1 MEIIIAAGL
10 YRNFSLYIATFS
22 CSKSQKRLIRGFVIQ
37 SCQCF
42 VYLCHLTM
50 KNKKHAGVI
59 FSLKN
64 KRTHCEDSKMNQ
76 MIPMIVVENQ
86 NDKNSLKKGDPT

>member
-1 MEIIIAAGL
+1 
-10 YRNFSLYIATFS
+10 
-22 CSKSQKRLIRGFVIQ
+22 
-37 SCQCF
+37 
-42 VYLCHLTM
+42 M

-64 KRTHCEDSKMNQ
+64 KRPHCKDSKINQ

-86 NDKNSLKKGDPT
+86 NDKNSLKREIQLEDSVWRIKT

>member
-1 MEIIIAAGL
+1 M
-10 YRNFSLYIATFS
+10 
-22 CSKSQKRLIRGFVIQ
+22 IQ

-50 KNKKHAGVI
+50 KNEKHAGVI

-64 KRTHCEDSKMNQ
+64 KRTHYEDSKINQ
-76 MIPMIVVENQ
+76 MTPMIVVENQ